1 MTCGSNRAHCC
12 GGNNNYCNN
21 NNVKNSNADVLP
33 IYLDEA
39 ILHRIAFTVWHTAL
53 HLEREQVRHDVM
65 VGTFAVGLSQ
75 HLLAVKSPT
84 AEKNR
89 YYCNTCLH
97 HIVLV

>member
-1 MTCGSNRAHCC
+1 M
-12 GGNNNYCNN
+12 
-21 NNVKNSNADVLP
+21 LP

-53 HLEREQVRHDVM
+53 HLEREQVRDDVM

-84 AEKNR
+84 AEKTLVLTLAYITLYKCKR
-89 YYCNTCLH
+89 TNTH
-97 HIVLV
+97 KEKVFKIERRKTQVYV